1 MSCPPGSR
9 QLNEGLT
16 MENDVRARVVAV
28 PVCRPARPA
37 RAHPS
42 LAVPSGL
49 VETGCLRMETY
60 HSRVETCCLHV
71 ESCHFG
77 METPLRGRSGG
88 HTGTAPT
95 IPLEQTSKNKI
106 GCLLSLSKRRKK
118 ILRLARSWAN
128 VKK

>member
-1 MSCPPGSR
+1 MG
-9 QLNEGLT
+9 
-16 MENDVRARVVAV
+16 NDVRARVVAV

-49 VETGCLRMETY
+49 VETCCLRMETY
-60 HSRVETCCLHV
+60 HSQMEMQCLRMATPHLWM
-71 ESCHFG
+71 EMYCFG

-95 IPLEQTSKNKI
+95 IPLEQTSKNKF
-106 GCLLSLSKRRKK
+106 GCLHNLSKRRKK
-118 ILRLARSWAN
+118 ILRLAQGWAN
-128 VKK
+128 AKKII

>member
-1 MSCPPGSR
+1 MG
-9 QLNEGLT
+9 
-16 MENDVRARVVAV
+16 NDVRARVVAV
-28 PVCRPARPA
+28 PMCRPARPA

-49 VETGCLRMETY
+49 VETGCLHMAAP

-77 METPLRGRSGG
+77 METPLHGRSGG

-95 IPLEQTSKNKI
+95 IPLEQTSKDKI
-106 GCLLSLSKRRKK
+106 GHLLILSKLQK
-118 ILRLARSWAN
+118 IKLDACSP
-128 VKK
+128 